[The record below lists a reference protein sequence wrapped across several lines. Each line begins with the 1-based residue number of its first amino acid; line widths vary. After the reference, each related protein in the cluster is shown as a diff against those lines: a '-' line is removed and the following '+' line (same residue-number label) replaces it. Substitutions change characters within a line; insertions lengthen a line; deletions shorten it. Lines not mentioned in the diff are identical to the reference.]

1 MSAIEKNNTIKD
13 YYIRLERMYINVMN
27 MLTSLNQ
34 SLVSNSSE
42 ITVTVT
48 DTNDV
53 KSTLRIPSFLYLEN
67 KLEELNTNFG
77 ALFNLPESG
86 EAWFTRNSSDS
97 YKFNLVRTNT
107 ALPKPILSPYK
118 DEKYTSIKNN
128 NILKDLVSP
137 ITYIRYN
144 ITNLADVT
152 DSIVMKK
159 YVFYN
164 KTLYDYLEQSD
175 DINTYS
181 DLEDK
186 LIGYKKGNDYDSY
199 ESTLKIPIKKDTY
212 ISLFNIINVENTT
225 DNTNNIIY
233 NITLDT
239 VEYYDSEDSS
249 MKYQLKNGDKLI
261 YGDTALEYKIEKIDY
276 ENNIV
281 TLKELNGHTNIL
293 TTQEQNNSIFSILN
307 DNYNK
312 YKYVDIPLE
321 ENENI
326 AICLSVVYNNI
337 RSIWSKPEFMDLNT
351 IYMKDEND
359 NYIKDENGNT
369 LTYIDY
375 YKKYCNNIGDLI
387 LGITET
393 AYPQVSNFT
402 PAQLNDMQSG
412 ESVENAV
419 TNTFEGDILKVVP
432 INKHLT
438 DDVTNDDIMSLHN
451 QKNQLQSQ
459 LDTIQTN
466 INDTTNDLLNIDKNN
481 VDNSNILTLQKKLTE
496 YKNEKTTLT
505 KQFNSCVNQ
514 LTSKITQL
522 NQTTSEVKYRLR
534 GVTIVNN
541 IINLLQN
548 TYGKNVELIGTE
560 IWYKYKS
567 VNKDTT
573 TITVINS
580 DTFSEWNVQKP
591 SQRDRYLVFN
601 SQNTSFVTNYVDY
614 NTLDNTPKWN
624 QVDIPI
630 KNGEDVIVKVRYL
643 YNVGQ
648 PFINLYTP
656 WSDEVT
662 FEFPSEY
669 KEDITVKSIIE
680 TNNDDTINA
689 TFTNTLIND
698 GYEDHI
704 NDKILDN
711 ENKFFHTS
719 EHIYSGFNTSENNML
734 SLYDKL
740 KQISNDIVDYKEL
753 LEEVNG
759 SKYQVQLVSDDV
771 SSELHQNTKN
781 KISIYN
787 NDVSSNNKFVKKKF
801 KLVIKNTSDYNVK
814 LYSLFPYSNNIPLAF
829 ISDETDN
836 LKLANKFYR
845 VPLQIANVASPQYC
859 GQWIY
864 FRQTNPTTNTS
875 IYYHTKQQDCSDL
888 LVSTQKIPNDGSN
901 SKDTTAYVFS
911 EPLYISTPN
920 NYMPKNNIQACLP
933 YIYNKYN
940 KVDISSENAQVK
952 SITNALLK
960 LKAFLDKYGD
970 KLIDE

>member
-34 SLVSNSSE
+34 SLVSNSTE
-42 ITVTVT
+42 VTVTVT

-67 KLEELNTNFG
+67 KLEELNTNFDS
-77 ALFNLPESG
+77 LFNMPESG
-86 EAWFTRNSSDS
+86 EAWFTKNSSDS
-97 YKFNLVRTNT
+97 YKFNLVRSNT
-107 ALPKPILSPYK
+107 ALPAPALSHYG
-118 DEKYTSIKNN
+118 DTQYTSIKDN

-137 ITYIRYN
+137 FTYIRYN
-144 ITNLADVT
+144 IENLADVT

-164 KTLYDYLEQSD
+164 KALFDYLKQSD
-175 DINTYS
+175 DINTYA

-186 LIGYKKGNDYDSY
+186 LIGYKKGDDYDSY
-199 ESTLKIPIKKDTY
+199 ESTLKVPYKKDTY
-212 ISLFNIINVENTT
+212 ISLFNIIKV
-225 DNTNNIIY
+225 DNTNDTIK
-233 NITLDT
+233 ITLDT
-239 VEYYDSEDSS
+239 FTYYDSEDSS
-249 MKYQLKNGDKLI
+249 VTYQLVKGDKLI
-261 YGDTALEYKIEKIDY
+261 YGNTALEYEITNIDY
-276 ENNIV
+276 DNNIV

-293 TTQEQNNSIFSILN
+293 TTKEQSNSTFVLLNN
-307 DNYNK
+307 DYNK

-326 AICLSVVYNNI
+326 AVCLSLVYNNI

-351 IYMKDEND
+351 IYMKDEHGND
-359 NYIKDENGNT
+359 IKDENGNT

-402 PAQLNDMQSG
+402 PSQLNDMQSG
-412 ESVENAV
+412 ESVGNAV
-419 TNTFEGDILKVVP
+419 TTTFEGDILKVVP

-438 DDVTNDDIMSLHN
+438 DDATNDDIMNLHN
-451 QKNQLQSQ
+451 QKNLLQSQ

-466 INDTTNDLLNIDKNN
+466 IDDTTNDLLNIDKNN
-481 VDNSNILTLQKKLTE
+481 VDNSNILTLQKKLAE
-496 YKNEKTTLT
+496 YKNEKTTIT

-514 LTSKITQL
+514 LTSKIAQL

-534 GVTIVNN
+534 GVTVVND
-541 IINLLQN
+541 IISMLQN
-548 TYGKNVELIGTE
+548 AYGKNVELIGTE

-573 TITVINS
+573 TVTVINS

-630 KNGEDVIVKVRYL
+630 KNGEDVIIKVRYL
-643 YNVGQ
+643 YNIGQ
-648 PFINLYTP
+648 PFINIYTP

-680 TNNDDTINA
+680 TNNDDTVTA

-698 GYEDHI
+698 GYEEHI

-719 EHIYSGFNTSENNML
+719 EHIYSGFNTTENNML

-753 LEEVNG
+753 LNDATK
-759 SKYQVQLVSDDV
+759 SKYQIQLVSDDV
-771 SSELHQNTKN
+771 STVLHQNTKN

-787 NDVSSNNKFVKKKF
+787 NDVSTNNKFIKKKF
-801 KLVIKNTSDYNVK
+801 KLIIKNTSDYNVK
-814 LYSLFPYSNNIPLAF
+814 LYPLFPYNANVPVAF
-829 ISDETDN
+829 ISDETN
-836 LKLANKFYR
+836 SLKLANKFYR
-845 VPLQIANVASPQYC
+845 VPLQVSNVTTPQYC

-864 FRQTNPTTNTS
+864 FRQTNPVTNTS
-875 IYYHTKQQDCSDL
+875 VYYTTTSQDVSDL
-888 LVSTQKIPNDGSN
+888 EVSTQDINDYNTS
-901 SKDTTAYVFS
+901 YVFK
-911 EPLYISTPN
+911 EPVYNITPN
-920 NYMPKNNIQACLP
+920 QYMSKNNIQACLP

-940 KVDISSENAQVK
+940 KVDVSSETAQFK
-952 SITNALLK
+952 SITNTLLK

-970 KLIDE
+970 KLIG

>member
-34 SLVSNSSE
+34 SLVSNSTE
-42 ITVTVT
+42 VTVTVT

-67 KLEELNTNFG
+67 KLEELNTNFDS
-77 ALFNLPESG
+77 LFNMPESG
-86 EAWFTRNSSDS
+86 EAWFTKNSSDS
-97 YKFNLVRTNT
+97 YKFNLVRSNT
-107 ALPKPILSPYK
+107 ALPAPTLSHYG
-118 DEKYTSIKNN
+118 DTQYTSIKDN

-137 ITYIRYN
+137 FTYIRYN
-144 ITNLADVT
+144 ITNLSDVT
-152 DSIVMKK
+152 DSIIMKK

-164 KTLYDYLEQSD
+164 KTLFDYLKQSD
-175 DINTYS
+175 DINTYA

-186 LIGYKKGNDYDSY
+186 LIGYKKGDDYDSY
-199 ESTLKIPIKKDTY
+199 ESTLKVPYKKDTY
-212 ISLFNIINVENTT
+212 ISLFNIIKV
-225 DNTNNIIY
+225 DDTNNTIK
-233 NITLDT
+233 ITLDT
-239 VEYYDSEDSS
+239 FTYYDSEDSS
-249 MKYQLKNGDKLI
+249 VTYQLVNGDKLI
-261 YGDTALEYKIEKIDY
+261 YGDTAFEYEITNIDY
-276 ENNIV
+276 NNNIV

-293 TTQEQNNSIFSILN
+293 TTKEQSNSTFVLLNN
-307 DNYNK
+307 DYNK

-326 AICLSVVYNNI
+326 AVCLSLVYNNI

-351 IYMKDEND
+351 IYMKDENGND
-359 NYIKDENGNT
+359 IKDENGNT

-402 PAQLNDMQSG
+402 PSQLNDMQSG
-412 ESVENAV
+412 ESVGNAV
-419 TNTFEGDILKVVP
+419 TTTFEGEILKVVP

-438 DDVTNDDIMSLHN
+438 DDATNDDIMNLHN
-451 QKNQLQSQ
+451 QKNLLQSQ

-466 INDTTNDLLNIDKNN
+466 IDDTTNDLLNIDKNN
-481 VDNSNILTLQKKLTE
+481 VDNSNILALQKKLTE
-496 YKNEKTTLT
+496 YKNEKTTIT

-514 LTSKITQL
+514 LTSKIAQL

-534 GVTIVNN
+534 GVTVVNN
-541 IINLLQN
+541 IISMLQN
-548 TYGKNVELIGTE
+548 DYGKNVELIGTE

-573 TITVINS
+573 TVTVINS
-580 DTFSEWNVQKP
+580 DTFSEWNVQRP
-591 SQRDRYLVFN
+591 SQRDRYLIFN

-643 YNVGQ
+643 YNIGQ
-648 PFINLYTP
+648 PFINIYTP

-680 TNNDDTINA
+680 TNNDDTVTA

-698 GYEDHI
+698 GYEEHI

-719 EHIYSGFNTSENNML
+719 EHIYSGFNTTENNML

-753 LEEVNG
+753 LNDATK
-759 SKYQVQLVSDDV
+759 SKYQIQLVSDDV
-771 SSELHQNTKN
+771 STVLHQNTKN

-787 NDVSSNNKFVKKKF
+787 NDVSTNNKFIKKKF
-801 KLVIKNTSDYNVK
+801 KLIIKNTSDYNVK
-814 LYSLFPYSNNIPLAF
+814 LYPLFPYNANVPVAF
-829 ISDETDN
+829 ISDETN
-836 LKLANKFYR
+836 SLKLANKFYR
-845 VPLQIANVASPQYC
+845 VPLQVSNAATPQYC

-864 FRQTNPTTNTS
+864 FRQTNPVTNTS
-875 IYYHTKQQDCSDL
+875 VYYTTTNQDVSDL
-888 LVSTQKIPNDGSN
+888 EVSTQDINDNNTS
-901 SKDTTAYVFS
+901 YVFK
-911 EPLYISTPN
+911 EPLYNITPN
-920 NYMPKNNIQACLP
+920 QYMSKNNIQACLP

-940 KVDISSENAQVK
+940 KVDVSSETAQFK
-952 SITNALLK
+952 SITNTLLK

-970 KLIDE
+970 KLIG

>member
-1 MSAIEKNNTIKD
+1 MVIEKNNTIKD

-42 ITVTVT
+42 VTVTVT

-86 EAWFTRNSSDS
+86 EAWLTRNSSDS
-97 YKFNLVRTNT
+97 YKFNLVRSNT
-107 ALPKPILSPYK
+107 ALPAPTLTPYK
-118 DEKYTSIKNN
+118 YNDKDTQCTSIKDN

-137 ITYIRYN
+137 LTYIRYN
-144 ITNLADVT
+144 IENLADVT
-152 DSIVMKK
+152 DSIIMKK

-164 KTLYDYLEQSD
+164 KTLFDYLKQSD
-175 DINTYS
+175 DINTYA

-186 LIGYKKGNDYDSY
+186 LIGYKKGDDYDSY
-199 ESTLKIPIKKDTY
+199 ESTLKVPIKKDTF
-212 ISLFNIINVENTT
+212 ISLFNIINV
-225 DNTNNIIY
+225 DDISNNI
-233 NITLDT
+233 NGDAFKITLDT
-239 VEYYDSEDSS
+239 FTYYDSEDSS
-249 MKYQLKNGDKLI
+249 VTYQLVNGDKLI
-261 YGDTALEYKIEKIDY
+261 YGDTALEYEITNIDY
-276 ENNIV
+276 DNNIV

-293 TTQEQNNSIFSILN
+293 NTEDQSNSTFVLLNN
-307 DNYNK
+307 DYNK

-326 AICLSVVYNNI
+326 AVCLSLVYNNI

-351 IYMKDEND
+351 IYMKDEHGND
-359 NYIKDENGNT
+359 IKDENGNT

-402 PAQLNDMQSG
+402 PSQLNEMQSG
-412 ESVENAV
+412 ESVGNAV
-419 TNTFEGDILKVVP
+419 TTTFEGDILKVVP

-438 DDVTNDDIMSLHN
+438 DDATNDDIMNLHN
-451 QKNQLQSQ
+451 QKNLLQSQ

-466 INDTTNDLLNIDKNN
+466 IDDTTNDLLNIDKNN

-496 YKNEKTTLT
+496 YKNEKTTIT

-514 LTSKITQL
+514 LTSKIAQL
-522 NQTTSEVKYRLR
+522 NQTTSELKYRLR
-534 GVTIVNN
+534 GVTVVND
-541 IINLLQN
+541 IISMLQN
-548 TYGKNVELIGTE
+548 DYGKNIELIGTE

-573 TITVINS
+573 TVTVINS

-643 YNVGQ
+643 YNIGQ
-648 PFINLYTP
+648 PFINIYTP

-680 TNNDDTINA
+680 TNNDDTVTA

-698 GYEDHI
+698 GYEEHI

-719 EHIYSGFNTSENNML
+719 EHIYSGFNTTENNML

-753 LEEVNG
+753 LNDATK
-759 SKYQVQLVSDDV
+759 SKYQIQLVSDDV
-771 SSELHQNTKN
+771 STVLHQNTKN
-781 KISIYN
+781 KISIYS
-787 NDVSSNNKFVKKKF
+787 NDVSTNNKFIKKKF
-801 KLVIKNTSDYNVK
+801 KLIIKNTSDYNVK
-814 LYSLFPYSNNIPLAF
+814 LYSLFPYNANVPVAF
-829 ISDETDN
+829 ISDETN
-836 LKLANKFYR
+836 SLKLANKFYR
-845 VPLQIANVASPQYC
+845 VPLQVSNAATPQYC

-864 FRQTNPTTNTS
+864 FRQTNPVTNTS
-875 IYYHTKQQDCSDL
+875 VYYRTTSQDVSDL
-888 LVSTQKIPNDGSN
+888 EVSTQDMNDYNTS
-901 SKDTTAYVFS
+901 YVFK
-911 EPLYISTPN
+911 EPVYNITPN
-920 NYMPKNNIQACLP
+920 QYMSKNNIQACLP
-933 YIYNKYN
+933 YVYNKYN
-940 KVDISSENAQVK
+940 KVDVSSETAQFK
-952 SITNALLK
+952 SITNTLLK

-970 KLIDE
+970 KLIG

>member
-1 MSAIEKNNTIKD
+1 MTIEKNNTIKD

-42 ITVTVT
+42 VTVTVT

-77 ALFNLPESG
+77 ALFNIPESG

-97 YKFNLVRTNT
+97 YKFNLVRSNT
-107 ALPKPILSPYK
+107 ALPAPQLSPYLSLK
-118 DEKYTSIKNN
+118 GDTQYTSIKDN

-137 ITYIRYN
+137 LTYIRYN
-144 ITNLADVT
+144 IANLADVT
-152 DSIVMKK
+152 DSIIMKK

-164 KTLYDYLEQSD
+164 KTLFDYLEQSG
-175 DINTYS
+175 DINTYA

-186 LIGYKKGNDYDSY
+186 LIGYKRGDDYDCY
-199 ESTLKIPIKKDTY
+199 ESTLKVPIKKDTY
-212 ISLFNIINVENTT
+212 ISLFNIKKVDDSDYI
-225 DNTNNIIY
+225 NTNTIKV
-233 NITLDT
+233 TLDT
-239 VEYYDSEDSS
+239 IEYYDSENSS
-249 MKYQLKNGDKLI
+249 VIYQLVNNDKLV
-261 YGDTALEYKIEKIDY
+261 YSDTALEYEITNIDY
-276 ENNIV
+276 ENLVV
-281 TLKELNGHTNIL
+281 TLKELNGHKKIV
-293 TTQEQNNSIFSILN
+293 TTQEQSNSTFVLLNN
-307 DNYNK
+307 NYNK

-337 RSIWSKPEFMDLNT
+337 RSIWSKPEFIDLNT
-351 IYMKDEND
+351 IYMKDENGND
-359 NYIKDENGNT
+359 IKDENGNT

-402 PAQLNDMQSG
+402 PAQLKDMQSS
-412 ESVENAV
+412 ESITNGV
-419 TNTFEGDILKVVP
+419 TNTFNGDILKVVP

-438 DDVTNDDIMSLHN
+438 DDVTNDDILNLHN

-466 INDTTNDLLNIDKNN
+466 IDDTTNDLLNIDKNN
-481 VDNSNILTLQKKLTE
+481 VDNSNIITLQKKLTE
-496 YKNEKTTLT
+496 YKNEKTTIT

-514 LTSKITQL
+514 LTSKIAQL
-522 NQTTSEVKYRLR
+522 NQTTSEIKYRLR
-534 GVTIVNN
+534 GVTVVNDM
-541 IINLLQN
+541 INMLQN
-548 TYGKNVELIGTE
+548 AYGKNVELIGTE

-580 DTFSEWNVQKP
+580 DTFSEWNIQKP

-643 YNVGQ
+643 YNIGQ

-680 TNNDDTINA
+680 TNNDDTVTA

-698 GYEDHI
+698 GYEEHI

-753 LEEVNG
+753 LNEVNG

-771 SSELHQNTKN
+771 STELHQNTKN

-787 NDVSSNNKFVKKKF
+787 NDVSSNNKFIKKKF
-801 KLVIKNTSDYNVK
+801 KLVIKNISDYNVK

-845 VPLQIANVASPQYC
+845 VPLQVSNVATPQYC

-875 IYYHTKQQDCSDL
+875 IYYNTKEQDSSDL
-888 LVSTQKIPNDGSN
+888 LISTSQNINNNTYK
-901 SKDTTAYVFS
+901 FS
-911 EPLYISTPN
+911 EPLYLLSPS

-933 YIYNKYN
+933 YVYNKYN
-940 KVDISSENAQVK
+940 KIDISSENEQIK

-960 LKAFLDKYGD
+960 LKAFLDMYGD
-970 KLIDE
+970 KLIED

>member
-13 YYIRLERMYINVMN
+13 YYIRLENMYVNVMN

-42 ITVTVT
+42 VTVTVT
-48 DTNDV
+48 DTDDV

-77 ALFNLPESG
+77 ALFNLPETG
-86 EAWFTRNSSDS
+86 EAWFTKNSSDS

-107 ALPKPILSPYK
+107 ALPTPSISQHLSSQYGVP
-118 DEKYTSIKNN
+118 YTSIKDN
-128 NILKDLVSP
+128 NILKDMVSP
-137 ITYIRYN
+137 LTYIRYD
-144 ITNLADVT
+144 IANLADVT
-152 DSIVMKK
+152 DNIMMKK

-164 KTLYDYLEQSD
+164 ATLFDYLNNAGDIQS
-175 DINTYS
+175 YA

-186 LIGYKKGNDYDSY
+186 LIGYKKGDDYDCY
-199 ESTLKIPIKKDTY
+199 ESTLKLPVKKDTFL
-212 ISLFNIINVENTT
+212 SLFNILDVNEDNTT
-225 DNTNNIIY
+225 NTIKV
-233 NITLDT
+233 TLDS
-239 VEYYDSEDSS
+239 VLYYDSEDSS
-249 MKYQLKNGDKLI
+249 ITYSLNVNDKLV
-261 YGDTALEYKIEKIDY
+261 YGDTALEYKITNIDY
-276 ENNIV
+276 DNNIV
-281 TLKELNGHTNIL
+281 TLEEQNGHTNIL
-293 TTQEQNNSIFSILN
+293 KTNELDTSIFTLVN
-307 DNYNK
+307 NNYNK

-321 ENENI
+321 ENEHI
-326 AICLSVVYNNI
+326 AICISVVYNNI
-337 RSIWSKPEFMDLNT
+337 RSVWSKPEFIDLNT
-351 IYMKDEND
+351 ITMYGNNDEP
-359 NYIKDENGNT
+359 IKDENGNN

-402 PAQLNDMQSG
+402 PSQLSEMQNSSTLSR
-412 ESVENAV
+412 SV
-419 TNTFEGDILKVVP
+419 TTTFEGETLKVVP

-438 DDVTNDDIMSLHN
+438 DDVTNDDILSLHN

-459 LDTIQTN
+459 LDTLQAN

-481 VDNSNILTLQKKLTE
+481 IDTSNVSALQAKLTE
-496 YKNEKTTLT
+496 YKNQKTIIT
-505 KQFNSCVNQ
+505 KQFNSCVAQ
-514 LTSKITQL
+514 LTSKISQL
-522 NQTTSEVKYRLR
+522 NQTTSDIKYRLR
-534 GVTIVNN
+534 GVTNVTD
-541 IINLLQN
+541 IIDSLQEN
-548 TYGKNVELIGTE
+548 YGKNVELVGTE

-591 SQRDRYLVFN
+591 EQRDRYLVFN

-630 KNGEDVIVKVRYL
+630 KNGEDVIVKIRYM
-643 YNVGQ
+643 YNIGQ

-669 KEDITVKSIIE
+669 KEDISVKSIIE
-680 TNNDDTINA
+680 TNNDDTVTA

-698 GYEDHI
+698 GYEEHI

-711 ENKFFHTS
+711 ENKFYHTS
-719 EHIYSGFNTSENNML
+719 QHIYSGFNTTENNML

-740 KQISNDIVDYKEL
+740 KQISNDITDYKEL
-753 LEEVNG
+753 LDDATK
-759 SKYQVQLVSDDV
+759 SKYQIQLVGEDV
-771 SSELHQNTKN
+771 STTLHQNTKN

-787 NDVSSNNKFVKKKF
+787 NDVSTNNKFIKKKF
-801 KLVIKNTSDYNVK
+801 KLIIKNTSDYNVK
-814 LYSLFPYSNNIPLAF
+814 LYSLFPYNNNIPIAF
-829 ISDETDN
+829 ISDETN
-836 LKLANKFYR
+836 SLKLANNFYR
-845 VPLQIANVASPQYC
+845 VPLQVANVATPQYC

-864 FRQTNPTTNTS
+864 FRQNNPTTNTS
-875 IYYHTKQQDCSDL
+875 IYYNTESQDVSDL
-888 LVSTQKIPNDGSN
+888 NISTMDINNKNTS
-901 SKDTTAYVFS
+901 YVFG
-911 EPLYISTPN
+911 EPKYQGAPSQ
-920 NYMPKNNIQACLP
+920 YMGKNNIQGCLP

-940 KVDISSENAQVK
+940 KIDISSEAEQFN
-952 SITNALLK
+952 SITDALLK

-970 KLIDE
+970 KLIS

>member
-34 SLVSNSSE
+34 SLVSNSTE
-42 ITVTVT
+42 VTVTVT

-67 KLEELNTNFG
+67 KLEELNTNFDS
-77 ALFNLPESG
+77 LFNMPESG
-86 EAWFTRNSSDS
+86 EAWFTKNSSDS
-97 YKFNLVRTNT
+97 YKFNLVRSNT
-107 ALPKPILSPYK
+107 ALPAPTLSHYG
-118 DEKYTSIKNN
+118 DTQYTSIKDN

-137 ITYIRYN
+137 FTYIRYN
-144 ITNLADVT
+144 ITNLSDVT
-152 DSIVMKK
+152 DSIIMKK

-164 KTLYDYLEQSD
+164 KTLFDYLKQSD
-175 DINTYS
+175 DINTYA

-186 LIGYKKGNDYDSY
+186 LIGYKKGDDYDSY
-199 ESTLKIPIKKDTY
+199 ESTLKFPYKKDTY
-212 ISLFNIINVENTT
+212 ISLFNIIKV
-225 DNTNNIIY
+225 DDTNNTIK
-233 NITLDT
+233 ITLDT
-239 VEYYDSEDSS
+239 FTYYDSEDSS
-249 MKYQLKNGDKLI
+249 VTYQLVNGDKLI
-261 YGDTALEYKIEKIDY
+261 YGDTAFEYEITNIDY
-276 ENNIV
+276 DNNIV

-293 TTQEQNNSIFSILN
+293 TTKEQSNSTFVLLNN
-307 DNYNK
+307 DYNK

-326 AICLSVVYNNI
+326 AVCLSLVYNNI

-351 IYMKDEND
+351 IYMKDENGND
-359 NYIKDENGNT
+359 IKDENGNT

-402 PAQLNDMQSG
+402 PSQLNDMQSG
-412 ESVENAV
+412 ESVGNAV
-419 TNTFEGDILKVVP
+419 TTTFEGEILKVVP

-438 DDVTNDDIMSLHN
+438 DDATNDDIMNLHN
-451 QKNQLQSQ
+451 QKNLLQSQ

-466 INDTTNDLLNIDKNN
+466 IDDTTNDLLNIDKNN
-481 VDNSNILTLQKKLTE
+481 VDNSNILALQKKLTE
-496 YKNEKTTLT
+496 YKNEKTTIT

-514 LTSKITQL
+514 LTSKIAQL

-534 GVTIVNN
+534 GVTVVNN
-541 IINLLQN
+541 IISMLQN
-548 TYGKNVELIGTE
+548 DYGKNVELIGTE

-573 TITVINS
+573 TVTVINS
-580 DTFSEWNVQKP
+580 DTFSEWNVQRP
-591 SQRDRYLVFN
+591 SQRDRYLIFN

-643 YNVGQ
+643 YNIGQ
-648 PFINLYTP
+648 PFINIYTP

-680 TNNDDTINA
+680 TNNDDTVTA

-698 GYEDHI
+698 GYEEHI

-719 EHIYSGFNTSENNML
+719 EHIYSGFNTTENNML

-753 LEEVNG
+753 LNDATK
-759 SKYQVQLVSDDV
+759 SKYQIQLVSDDV
-771 SSELHQNTKN
+771 STVLHQNTKN

-787 NDVSSNNKFVKKKF
+787 NDVSTNNKFIKKKF
-801 KLVIKNTSDYNVK
+801 KLIIKNTSDYNVK
-814 LYSLFPYSNNIPLAF
+814 LYPLFPYNANVPVAF
-829 ISDETDN
+829 ISDETN
-836 LKLANKFYR
+836 SLKLANKFYR
-845 VPLQIANVASPQYC
+845 VPLQVSNAATPQYC

-864 FRQTNPTTNTS
+864 FRQTNPVTNTS
-875 IYYHTKQQDCSDL
+875 VYYTTTNQDVSDL
-888 LVSTQKIPNDGSN
+888 EVSTQDINDNNTS
-901 SKDTTAYVFS
+901 YVFK
-911 EPLYISTPN
+911 EPLYNITPN
-920 NYMPKNNIQACLP
+920 QYMSKNNIQACLP

-940 KVDISSENAQVK
+940 KVDVSSETAQFK
-952 SITNALLK
+952 SITNTLLK

-970 KLIDE
+970 KLIG

>member
-34 SLVSNSSE
+34 SLVSNSTE
-42 ITVTVT
+42 VTVTVT

-67 KLEELNTNFG
+67 KLEELNTNFDS
-77 ALFNLPESG
+77 LFNMPESG
-86 EAWFTRNSSDS
+86 EAWFTKNSSDS
-97 YKFNLVRTNT
+97 YKFNLVRSNT
-107 ALPKPILSPYK
+107 ALPAPTLSHYG
-118 DEKYTSIKNN
+118 DTQYTSIKDN

-137 ITYIRYN
+137 FTYIRYN
-144 ITNLADVT
+144 ITNLSDVT
-152 DSIVMKK
+152 DSIIMKK

-164 KTLYDYLEQSD
+164 KTLFDYLKQSD
-175 DINTYS
+175 DINTYA

-186 LIGYKKGNDYDSY
+186 LIGYKKGDDYDSY
-199 ESTLKIPIKKDTY
+199 ESTLKVPYKKDTY
-212 ISLFNIINVENTT
+212 ISLFNIIKV
-225 DNTNNIIY
+225 DDTNNTIK
-233 NITLDT
+233 ITLDT
-239 VEYYDSEDSS
+239 FTYYDSEDSS
-249 MKYQLKNGDKLI
+249 VTYQLVNGDKLI
-261 YGDTALEYKIEKIDY
+261 YGDTAFEYEITNIDY
-276 ENNIV
+276 NNNIV

-293 TTQEQNNSIFSILN
+293 TTKEQSNSTFVLLNN
-307 DNYNK
+307 DYNK

-326 AICLSVVYNNI
+326 AVCLSLVYNNI

-351 IYMKDEND
+351 IYMKDENGND
-359 NYIKDENGNT
+359 IKDENGNT

-402 PAQLNDMQSG
+402 PSQLNDMQSG
-412 ESVENAV
+412 ESVGNAV
-419 TNTFEGDILKVVP
+419 TTTFEGEILKVVP

-438 DDVTNDDIMSLHN
+438 DDATNDDIMNLHN
-451 QKNQLQSQ
+451 QKNLLQSQ

-466 INDTTNDLLNIDKNN
+466 IDDTTNDLLNIDKNN

-496 YKNEKTTLT
+496 YKNEKTTIT

-514 LTSKITQL
+514 LTSKIAQL

-534 GVTIVNN
+534 GVTVVND
-541 IINLLQN
+541 IISMLQN
-548 TYGKNVELIGTE
+548 DYGKNVELIGTE

-573 TITVINS
+573 TVTVINS

-643 YNVGQ
+643 YNIGQ
-648 PFINLYTP
+648 PFINIYTP

-680 TNNDDTINA
+680 TNNDDTVTA

-698 GYEDHI
+698 GYEEHI

-719 EHIYSGFNTSENNML
+719 EHIYSGFNTTENNML

-753 LEEVNG
+753 LNDATK
-759 SKYQVQLVSDDV
+759 SKYQIQLVSDDV
-771 SSELHQNTKN
+771 STVLHQNTKN

-787 NDVSSNNKFVKKKF
+787 NDVSTNNKFIKKKF
-801 KLVIKNTSDYNVK
+801 KLIIKNTSDYNVK
-814 LYSLFPYSNNIPLAF
+814 LYPLFPYNANVPVAF
-829 ISDETDN
+829 ISDETN
-836 LKLANKFYR
+836 SLKLANKFYR
-845 VPLQIANVASPQYC
+845 VPLQVSNAATPQYC

-864 FRQTNPTTNTS
+864 FRQTNPVTNTS
-875 IYYHTKQQDCSDL
+875 VYYTTTNQDVSDL
-888 LVSTQKIPNDGSN
+888 EVSTQDINDNNTS
-901 SKDTTAYVFS
+901 YVFK
-911 EPLYISTPN
+911 EPLYNITPN
-920 NYMPKNNIQACLP
+920 QYMSKNNIQACLP

-940 KVDISSENAQVK
+940 KVDVSSETAQFK
-952 SITNALLK
+952 SITNTLLK

-970 KLIDE
+970 KLIG

>member
-34 SLVSNSSE
+34 SLVSNSTE
-42 ITVTVT
+42 VTVTVT

-67 KLEELNTNFG
+67 KLEELNTNFDS
-77 ALFNLPESG
+77 LFNMPESG
-86 EAWFTRNSSDS
+86 EAWFTKNSSDS
-97 YKFNLVRTNT
+97 YKFNLVRSNT
-107 ALPKPILSPYK
+107 ALPAPTLSHYG
-118 DEKYTSIKNN
+118 DTQYTSIKDN

-137 ITYIRYN
+137 FTYIRYN
-144 ITNLADVT
+144 ITNLSDVT
-152 DSIVMKK
+152 DSIIMKK

-164 KTLYDYLEQSD
+164 KTLFDYLKQSD
-175 DINTYS
+175 DINTYA

-186 LIGYKKGNDYDSY
+186 LIGYKKGDDYDSY
-199 ESTLKIPIKKDTY
+199 ESTLKVPYKKDTY
-212 ISLFNIINVENTT
+212 ISLFNIIKV
-225 DNTNNIIY
+225 DDTNNTIK
-233 NITLDT
+233 ITLDT
-239 VEYYDSEDSS
+239 FTYYDSEDSS
-249 MKYQLKNGDKLI
+249 VTYQLVNGDKLI
-261 YGDTALEYKIEKIDY
+261 YGDTAFEYEITNIDY
-276 ENNIV
+276 DNNIV

-293 TTQEQNNSIFSILN
+293 TTKEQSNSTFVLLNN
-307 DNYNK
+307 DYNK

-326 AICLSVVYNNI
+326 AVCLSLVYNNI

-351 IYMKDEND
+351 IYMKDENGND
-359 NYIKDENGNT
+359 IKDENGNT

-402 PAQLNDMQSG
+402 PSQLNDMQSG
-412 ESVENAV
+412 ESVGNAV
-419 TNTFEGDILKVVP
+419 TTTFEGEILKVVP

-438 DDVTNDDIMSLHN
+438 DDATNDDIMNLHN
-451 QKNQLQSQ
+451 QKNLLQSQ
-459 LDTIQTN
+459 LNTIQTN
-466 INDTTNDLLNIDKNN
+466 IDDTTNDLLNIDKNN
-481 VDNSNILTLQKKLTE
+481 VDNSNILALQKKLTE
-496 YKNEKTTLT
+496 YKNEKTTIT

-514 LTSKITQL
+514 LTSKIAQL

-534 GVTIVNN
+534 GVTVVNN
-541 IINLLQN
+541 IISMLQN
-548 TYGKNVELIGTE
+548 DYGKNVELIGTE

-573 TITVINS
+573 TVTVINS

-591 SQRDRYLVFN
+591 SQRDRYLIFN

-643 YNVGQ
+643 YNIGQ
-648 PFINLYTP
+648 PFINIYTP

-680 TNNDDTINA
+680 TNNDDTVTA

-698 GYEDHI
+698 GYEEHI

-719 EHIYSGFNTSENNML
+719 EHIYSGFNTTENNML

-753 LEEVNG
+753 LNDATK
-759 SKYQVQLVSDDV
+759 SKYQIQLVSDDV
-771 SSELHQNTKN
+771 STVLHQNTKN

-787 NDVSSNNKFVKKKF
+787 NDVSTNNKFIKKKF
-801 KLVIKNTSDYNVK
+801 KLIIKNTSDYNVK
-814 LYSLFPYSNNIPLAF
+814 LYPLFPYNANVPVAF
-829 ISDETDN
+829 ISDETN
-836 LKLANKFYR
+836 SLKLANKFYR
-845 VPLQIANVASPQYC
+845 VPLQVSNAATPQYC

-864 FRQTNPTTNTS
+864 FRQTNPVTNTS
-875 IYYHTKQQDCSDL
+875 VYYTTTSQDVSDIE
-888 LVSTQKIPNDGSN
+888 VSTQDINDNNTS
-901 SKDTTAYVFS
+901 YVFK
-911 EPLYISTPN
+911 EPLYNITPN
-920 NYMPKNNIQACLP
+920 QYMSKNNIQACLP

-940 KVDISSENAQVK
+940 KVDVSSETAQFK
-952 SITNALLK
+952 SITNTLLK

-970 KLIDE
+970 KLIG

>member
-1 MSAIEKNNTIKD
+1 MSAIENNNTIKD

-34 SLVSNSSE
+34 SLVSNSTE
-42 ITVTVT
+42 VTVTVT
-48 DTNDV
+48 DINDV

-67 KLEELNTNFG
+67 KLEELNTNFDS
-77 ALFNLPESG
+77 LFNMPESG
-86 EAWFTRNSSDS
+86 EAWFTKNSSDS
-97 YKFNLVRTNT
+97 YKFNLVRSNT
-107 ALPKPILSPYK
+107 ALPAPTLSHYG
-118 DEKYTSIKNN
+118 DTQYTSIKDN

-137 ITYIRYN
+137 FTYIRYN
-144 ITNLADVT
+144 IENLADVT

-164 KTLYDYLEQSD
+164 KALFDYLKQSD
-175 DINTYS
+175 DINTYA

-186 LIGYKKGNDYDSY
+186 LIGYKKGDDYDSY
-199 ESTLKIPIKKDTY
+199 ESTLKVPYKKDTY
-212 ISLFNIINVENTT
+212 ISLFNIIKV
-225 DNTNNIIY
+225 DNTNNTIK
-233 NITLDT
+233 ITLDT
-239 VEYYDSEDSS
+239 FTYYDSEDSS
-249 MKYQLKNGDKLI
+249 VTYQLVNGDKLI
-261 YGDTALEYKIEKIDY
+261 YGDTALEYEITNIDY
-276 ENNIV
+276 DNNIV

-293 TTQEQNNSIFSILN
+293 TTKEQSNSTFVLLNN
-307 DNYNK
+307 DYNK

-326 AICLSVVYNNI
+326 AVCLSLVYNNI

-351 IYMKDEND
+351 IYMKDEHGND
-359 NYIKDENGNT
+359 IKDENGNT

-402 PAQLNDMQSG
+402 PSQLNDMQSG
-412 ESVENAV
+412 ESVGNAV
-419 TNTFEGDILKVVP
+419 TTTFEGEILKVVP

-438 DDVTNDDIMSLHN
+438 DDATNDDIMNLHN
-451 QKNQLQSQ
+451 QKNLLQSQ

-466 INDTTNDLLNIDKNN
+466 IDDTTNDLLNIDKNN

-496 YKNEKTTLT
+496 YKNEKTTIT

-514 LTSKITQL
+514 LTSKIAQL

-534 GVTIVNN
+534 GVTVVND
-541 IINLLQN
+541 IISMLQN
-548 TYGKNVELIGTE
+548 NYGKNVELIGTE

-573 TITVINS
+573 TVTVINS

-630 KNGEDVIVKVRYL
+630 KNGEDVIVKLRYL
-643 YNVGQ
+643 YNIGQ
-648 PFINLYTP
+648 PFINIYTP

-680 TNNDDTINA
+680 TNNDDTVTA

-698 GYEDHI
+698 GYEEHI

-719 EHIYSGFNTSENNML
+719 EHIYSGFNTTENNML

-753 LEEVNG
+753 LNDATK
-759 SKYQVQLVSDDV
+759 SKYQIQLVSDDV
-771 SSELHQNTKN
+771 STVLHQNTKN

-787 NDVSSNNKFVKKKF
+787 NDVSTNNKFIKKKF
-801 KLVIKNTSDYNVK
+801 KLIIKNTSDYNVK
-814 LYSLFPYSNNIPLAF
+814 LYPLFPYNANVPVAF
-829 ISDETDN
+829 ISDETN
-836 LKLANKFYR
+836 SLKLANKFYR
-845 VPLQIANVASPQYC
+845 VPLQVANAATPQYC
-859 GQWIY
+859 RQWIY
-864 FRQTNPTTNTS
+864 FRQTNPVTNTS
-875 IYYHTKQQDCSDL
+875 VYYTTTSQDVSDL
-888 LVSTQKIPNDGSN
+888 EVSTQDINDNNTS
-901 SKDTTAYVFS
+901 YVFK
-911 EPLYISTPN
+911 EPVYNITPN
-920 NYMPKNNIQACLP
+920 QYMSKNNIQACLP

-940 KVDISSENAQVK
+940 KVDVSSETAQFK
-952 SITNALLK
+952 SITNTLLK

-970 KLIDE
+970 KLIG

>member
-1 MSAIEKNNTIKD
+1 MVIEKNNTIKD

-42 ITVTVT
+42 VTVTVT

-77 ALFNLPESG
+77 ELFNIPESG

-97 YKFNLVRTNT
+97 YKFNIVRTNT
-107 ALPKPILSPYK
+107 ALPAPQLSPYLSLNG
-118 DEKYTSIKNN
+118 DTQYTSIKDN

-137 ITYIRYN
+137 LTYIRYN
-144 ITNLADVT
+144 IENLADVT
-152 DSIVMKK
+152 DSIIMKK

-164 KTLYDYLEQSD
+164 KTLFDYLKQST
-175 DINTYS
+175 DINTYA

-186 LIGYKKGNDYDSY
+186 LIGYKKGDDYDSY
-199 ESTLKIPIKKDTY
+199 ESTLKVPIKKDAF
-212 ISLFNIINVENTT
+212 ISLFNIMKV
-225 DNTNNIIY
+225 DNTNNTIK
-233 NITLDT
+233 ITLDT
-239 VEYYDSEDSS
+239 FTYYDSEDSS
-249 MKYQLKNGDKLI
+249 VTYQLINGDKLI
-261 YGDTALEYKIEKIDY
+261 YGDTALEYEITNIDY
-276 ENNIV
+276 DNNIV
-281 TLKELNGHTNIL
+281 TLNELNGHTNIL
-293 TTQEQNNSIFSILN
+293 KTEEQSNSTFVLLNN
-307 DNYNK
+307 NYNK

-326 AICLSVVYNNI
+326 AICLSLVYNNI

-351 IYMKDEND
+351 IYMKDEYGND
-359 NYIKDENGNT
+359 IKDENGNS

-402 PAQLNDMQSG
+402 PSQLNDMQNG
-412 ESVENAV
+412 ESVGNAV
-419 TNTFEGDILKVVP
+419 TTTFEGDILKVVP

-438 DDVTNDDIMSLHN
+438 DDVTNNDIMNLHN
-451 QKNQLQSQ
+451 QKNLLQSQ

-496 YKNEKTTLT
+496 YKNEKTTIT

-514 LTSKITQL
+514 LTSKIAQL

-534 GVTIVNN
+534 GVTMVND
-541 IINLLQN
+541 IINMLQN
-548 TYGKNVELIGTE
+548 AYGKNVELIGTE

-573 TITVINS
+573 TVTVINS
-580 DTFSEWNVQKP
+580 DTFSEWNIQKP

-630 KNGEDVIVKVRYL
+630 KNGEDVIIKVRYL
-643 YNVGQ
+643 YNIGQ
-648 PFINLYTP
+648 PFINIYTP
-656 WSDEVT
+656 WSDEVS

-680 TNNDDTINA
+680 TNNDDTVTA

-698 GYEDHI
+698 GYEEHI

-719 EHIYSGFNTSENNML
+719 EHIYSGFNTTENNML

-753 LEEVNG
+753 LNDATK
-759 SKYQVQLVSDDV
+759 SKYQIQLVSDDISTV
-771 SSELHQNTKN
+771 LHQNTKN

-787 NDVSSNNKFVKKKF
+787 NDVSTNNRFIKKKF
-801 KLVIKNTSDYNVK
+801 KLIIKNTSDYNVK
-814 LYSLFPYSNNIPLAF
+814 LYPLFPYNANVPIAF
-829 ISDETDN
+829 ISDETN
-836 LKLANKFYR
+836 SLKLANKFYR
-845 VPLQIANVASPQYC
+845 VPLQVANAATPQYC

-864 FRQTNPTTNTS
+864 FRQTNPVTNTS
-875 IYYHTKQQDCSDL
+875 IYYTTTNQDISDL
-888 LVSTQKIPNDGSN
+888 EVSTQDIYDNNTS
-901 SKDTTAYVFS
+901 YVFK
-911 EPLYISTPN
+911 EPVYNITPN
-920 NYMPKNNIQACLP
+920 QYMSKNNIQGCLP
-933 YIYNKYN
+933 YVYNKYN
-940 KVDISSENAQVK
+940 KVDVSSETAQFK
-952 SITNALLK
+952 SITNTLLK
-960 LKAFLDKYGD
+960 LKVFLDKYGD
-970 KLIDE
+970 KLIED

>member
-1 MSAIEKNNTIKD
+1 MAIEKNNTIKD

-42 ITVTVT
+42 VTVSVT

-86 EAWFTRNSSDS
+86 EAWLTRNSSDS
-97 YKFNLVRTNT
+97 YKFNLVRSNT
-107 ALPKPILSPYK
+107 ALPAPTLTPYK
-118 DEKYTSIKNN
+118 YNDKDTQCTSIKDN

-137 ITYIRYN
+137 LTYIRYN
-144 ITNLADVT
+144 IANLADVT

-164 KTLYDYLEQSD
+164 KALFDYLKQSD
-175 DINTYS
+175 DINTYA

-186 LIGYKKGNDYDSY
+186 LIGYKKGDDYDSY
-199 ESTLKIPIKKDTY
+199 ESTLKVPIKKDTF
-212 ISLFNIINVENTT
+212 ISLFNIINV
-225 DNTNNIIY
+225 DDISNNI
-233 NITLDT
+233 NDDVFKITLDT
-239 VEYYDSEDSS
+239 LEYYDSEDSS
-249 MKYQLKNGDKLI
+249 VTYQLVNGDKLI
-261 YGDTALEYKIEKIDY
+261 YGDTALEYEITNIDY
-276 ENNIV
+276 DNNIV

-293 TTQEQNNSIFSILN
+293 KTEDQSNSTFVLLNN
-307 DNYNK
+307 DYNK

-326 AICLSVVYNNI
+326 AVCLSLVYNNI

-351 IYMKDEND
+351 IYMKDEHGND
-359 NYIKDENGNT
+359 IKDEHGNT

-402 PAQLNDMQSG
+402 PSQLNDMQNG
-412 ESVENAV
+412 ESVGNAV
-419 TNTFEGDILKVVP
+419 TTTFEGEILKVVP

-438 DDVTNDDIMSLHN
+438 DDATNDDIMNLHN
-451 QKNQLQSQ
+451 QKNLLQSQ

-466 INDTTNDLLNIDKNN
+466 IDDTTNDLLNIDKNN

-496 YKNEKTTLT
+496 YKNEKTTIT

-514 LTSKITQL
+514 LTSKISQL

-534 GVTIVNN
+534 GVTVVNN
-541 IINLLQN
+541 IISMLQN
-548 TYGKNVELIGTE
+548 DYGKNVELIGTE

-573 TITVINS
+573 TVTVINS

-643 YNVGQ
+643 YNIGQ

-680 TNNDDTINA
+680 TNNDDTVTA

-698 GYEDHI
+698 GYEEHI

-719 EHIYSGFNTSENNML
+719 EHIYSGFNTAENNML

-753 LEEVNG
+753 LNDATK
-759 SKYQVQLVSDDV
+759 SKYQIQLVSDDV
-771 SSELHQNTKN
+771 STVLHQNTKN

-787 NDVSSNNKFVKKKF
+787 NDVSINNKFIKKKF
-801 KLVIKNTSDYNVK
+801 KLIIKNTSDYNVK
-814 LYSLFPYSNNIPLAF
+814 LYPLFPYNANVPVAF
-829 ISDETDN
+829 ISDETN
-836 LKLANKFYR
+836 SLKLANKFYR
-845 VPLQIANVASPQYC
+845 VPLQVSNAATPQYC

-864 FRQTNPTTNTS
+864 FRQTNPVTNTS
-875 IYYHTKQQDCSDL
+875 VYYRTTNQDISDL
-888 LVSTQKIPNDGSN
+888 EVSTQDINDNNTS
-901 SKDTTAYVFS
+901 YVFK
-911 EPLYISTPN
+911 EPLYNITPN
-920 NYMPKNNIQACLP
+920 QYMSKNNIQACLP

-940 KVDISSENAQVK
+940 KVDVSSETAQFK
-952 SITNALLK
+952 SITNTLLK

-970 KLIDE
+970 KLIG

>member
-34 SLVSNSSE
+34 SLISNSTE
-42 ITVTVT
+42 VTVTVT

-53 KSTLRIPSFLYLEN
+53 KSTFRIPSFLYLEN
-67 KLEELNTNFG
+67 KLEELNTNFDS
-77 ALFNLPESG
+77 LFNMPESG
-86 EAWFTRNSSDS
+86 EAWFTKNSSDS
-97 YKFNLVRTNT
+97 YKFNLVRSNT
-107 ALPKPILSPYK
+107 ALPAPTLSQYG
-118 DEKYTSIKNN
+118 DTQYTSIKDN
-128 NILKDLVSP
+128 NILKDLISP
-137 ITYIRYN
+137 FTYIRYN
-144 ITNLADVT
+144 IENLSDVT

-164 KTLYDYLEQSD
+164 KALFDYLKQSD
-175 DINTYS
+175 DINTYA
-181 DLEDK
+181 DLEDN
-186 LIGYKKGNDYDSY
+186 LIGYKKGDDYDSY
-199 ESTLKIPIKKDTY
+199 ESTLKVPYKKDTY
-212 ISLFNIINVENTT
+212 ISLFNIIKV
-225 DNTNNIIY
+225 DNTNNTIK
-233 NITLDT
+233 ITLDT
-239 VEYYDSEDSS
+239 FTYYDSEDSS
-249 MKYQLKNGDKLI
+249 VTYQLVKGDKLI
-261 YGDTALEYKIEKIDY
+261 YGDTALEYEITNIDY
-276 ENNIV
+276 DNNIV

-293 TTQEQNNSIFSILN
+293 TTKEQSNSTFVLLNN
-307 DNYNK
+307 DYNK

-326 AICLSVVYNNI
+326 AVCLSLVYNNV

-351 IYMKDEND
+351 IYMKDEHGND
-359 NYIKDENGNT
+359 IKDENGNT

-402 PAQLNDMQSG
+402 PSQLNDMQSG
-412 ESVENAV
+412 ESVSNAV
-419 TNTFEGDILKVVP
+419 TTTFEGDILKVVP

-438 DDVTNDDIMSLHN
+438 DDATNDDIMNLHN
-451 QKNQLQSQ
+451 QKNLLQSQ

-466 INDTTNDLLNIDKNN
+466 IDDTTNDLLNIDKNN

-496 YKNEKTTLT
+496 YKNEKTTIT

-514 LTSKITQL
+514 LTSKIAQL

-534 GVTIVNN
+534 GVTVVNN
-541 IINLLQN
+541 IISMLQN
-548 TYGKNVELIGTE
+548 DYGKNVELIGTE

-573 TITVINS
+573 TVTVINS

-643 YNVGQ
+643 YNIGQ
-648 PFINLYTP
+648 PFINIYTP

-680 TNNDDTINA
+680 TNNDDTVTA

-698 GYEDHI
+698 GYEEHI

-719 EHIYSGFNTSENNML
+719 EHIYSGFNTTENNML

-753 LEEVNG
+753 LNDATK
-759 SKYQVQLVSDDV
+759 SKYQIQLVSDDV
-771 SSELHQNTKN
+771 STVLHQNTKN

-787 NDVSSNNKFVKKKF
+787 NDMSTNNKFIKKKF
-801 KLVIKNTSDYNVK
+801 KLIIKNTSDYNVK
-814 LYSLFPYSNNIPLAF
+814 LYPLFPYNANVPVAF
-829 ISDETDN
+829 ISDEIN
-836 LKLANKFYR
+836 SLKLANKFYR
-845 VPLQIANVASPQYC
+845 VPLQVSNVATPQYC

-864 FRQTNPTTNTS
+864 FRQTNPVTNTS
-875 IYYHTKQQDCSDL
+875 VYYTTTSQDVSDFE
-888 LVSTQKIPNDGSN
+888 VSTQDMNDHNTS
-901 SKDTTAYVFS
+901 YVFK
-911 EPLYISTPN
+911 EPVYNITPN
-920 NYMPKNNIQACLP
+920 QYMSKNNIQACLP

-940 KVDISSENAQVK
+940 KVDVSSETAQFK
-952 SITNALLK
+952 SITNTLLK

-970 KLIDE
+970 KLIG

>member
-34 SLVSNSSE
+34 SLVSNSTE
-42 ITVTVT
+42 VTVTVT

-67 KLEELNTNFG
+67 KLEELNTNFDS
-77 ALFNLPESG
+77 LFNMPESG
-86 EAWFTRNSSDS
+86 EAWFTKNSSDS
-97 YKFNLVRTNT
+97 YKFNLVRSNT
-107 ALPKPILSPYK
+107 ALPAPTLSHYG
-118 DEKYTSIKNN
+118 DTQYTSIKDN

-137 ITYIRYN
+137 FTYIRYN
-144 ITNLADVT
+144 ITNLSDVT
-152 DSIVMKK
+152 DSIIMKK

-164 KTLYDYLEQSD
+164 KTLFDYLKQSD
-175 DINTYS
+175 DINTYA

-186 LIGYKKGNDYDSY
+186 LIGYKKGDDYDSY
-199 ESTLKIPIKKDTY
+199 ESTLKVPYKKDTY
-212 ISLFNIINVENTT
+212 ISLFNIIKV
-225 DNTNNIIY
+225 DDTNNTIK
-233 NITLDT
+233 ITLDT
-239 VEYYDSEDSS
+239 FTYYDSEDSS
-249 MKYQLKNGDKLI
+249 VTYQLVNGDKLI
-261 YGDTALEYKIEKIDY
+261 YGDTAFEYEITNIDY
-276 ENNIV
+276 DNNIV

-293 TTQEQNNSIFSILN
+293 TTKEQSNSTFVLLNN
-307 DNYNK
+307 DYNK

-326 AICLSVVYNNI
+326 AVCLSLVYNNI

-351 IYMKDEND
+351 IYMKDEHGND
-359 NYIKDENGNT
+359 IKDENGNT

-402 PAQLNDMQSG
+402 PSQLNDMQSG
-412 ESVENAV
+412 ESVGNAV
-419 TNTFEGDILKVVP
+419 TTTFEGEILKVVP

-438 DDVTNDDIMSLHN
+438 DDATNDDIMNLHN
-451 QKNQLQSQ
+451 QKNLLQSQ

-466 INDTTNDLLNIDKNN
+466 IDDTTNDLLNIDKNN
-481 VDNSNILTLQKKLTE
+481 VDNSNILALQKKLTE
-496 YKNEKTTLT
+496 YKNEKTTIT

-514 LTSKITQL
+514 LTSKIAQL

-534 GVTIVNN
+534 GVTVVND
-541 IINLLQN
+541 IISMLQN
-548 TYGKNVELIGTE
+548 DYGKNVELIGTE

-573 TITVINS
+573 TVTVINS

-591 SQRDRYLVFN
+591 SQRDRYLIFN

-643 YNVGQ
+643 YNIGQ
-648 PFINLYTP
+648 PFINIYTP

-680 TNNDDTINA
+680 TNNDDTVTA

-698 GYEDHI
+698 GYEEHI

-719 EHIYSGFNTSENNML
+719 EHIYSGFNTTENNML

-753 LEEVNG
+753 LNDATK
-759 SKYQVQLVSDDV
+759 SKYQIQLVSDDV
-771 SSELHQNTKN
+771 STVLHQNTKN

-787 NDVSSNNKFVKKKF
+787 NDVSTNNKFIKKKF
-801 KLVIKNTSDYNVK
+801 KLIIKNTSDYNVK
-814 LYSLFPYSNNIPLAF
+814 LYPLFPYNANVPVAF
-829 ISDETDN
+829 ISDETN
-836 LKLANKFYR
+836 SLKLANKFYR
-845 VPLQIANVASPQYC
+845 VPLQVSNAATPQYC

-864 FRQTNPTTNTS
+864 FRQTNPVTNTS
-875 IYYHTKQQDCSDL
+875 VYYTTTNQDVSDL
-888 LVSTQKIPNDGSN
+888 EVSTQDINDNNTS
-901 SKDTTAYVFS
+901 YVFK
-911 EPLYISTPN
+911 EPLYNITPN
-920 NYMPKNNIQACLP
+920 QYMSKNNIQACLP

-940 KVDISSENAQVK
+940 KVDVSSETAQFK
-952 SITNALLK
+952 SITNTLLK

-970 KLIDE
+970 KLIG

>member
-34 SLVSNSSE
+34 SLVSNSTE
-42 ITVTVT
+42 VTVTVT

-53 KSTLRIPSFLYLEN
+53 KSTFRIPSFLYLEN
-67 KLEELNTNFG
+67 KLEELNTNFDS
-77 ALFNLPESG
+77 LFNMPESG
-86 EAWFTRNSSDS
+86 EAWFTKNSSDS
-97 YKFNLVRTNT
+97 YKFNLVRSNT
-107 ALPKPILSPYK
+107 ALPAPTLSHYG
-118 DEKYTSIKNN
+118 DTQYTSIKDN

-137 ITYIRYN
+137 FTYIRYN
-144 ITNLADVT
+144 IENLSDVT

-164 KTLYDYLEQSD
+164 KALFDYLKQSD
-175 DINTYS
+175 DINTYA

-186 LIGYKKGNDYDSY
+186 LIGYKKGDDYDSY
-199 ESTLKIPIKKDTY
+199 ESTLKVPYKKDTY
-212 ISLFNIINVENTT
+212 ISLFNIIKV
-225 DNTNNIIY
+225 DNTNNTIK
-233 NITLDT
+233 ITLDT
-239 VEYYDSEDSS
+239 FTYYDSEDSS
-249 MKYQLKNGDKLI
+249 VTYQLVKGDKLI
-261 YGDTALEYKIEKIDY
+261 YGDTALEYEITNIDY
-276 ENNIV
+276 DNNIV
-281 TLKELNGHTNIL
+281 TLKELNGHTIIL
-293 TTQEQNNSIFSILN
+293 TTKEQSNSTFVLLNN
-307 DNYNK
+307 DYNK

-326 AICLSVVYNNI
+326 AVCLSLVYNNI

-351 IYMKDEND
+351 IYMKDEHGND
-359 NYIKDENGNT
+359 IKDENGNT

-402 PAQLNDMQSG
+402 LSQLNDMQSG
-412 ESVENAV
+412 ESVGNAV
-419 TNTFEGDILKVVP
+419 TTTFEGDILKVVP

-438 DDVTNDDIMSLHN
+438 DDATNDDIMTLHN
-451 QKNQLQSQ
+451 QKNLLQSQ

-466 INDTTNDLLNIDKNN
+466 IDDTTNDLLNIDKNN

-496 YKNEKTTLT
+496 YKNEKTTIT

-514 LTSKITQL
+514 LTSKIAQL

-534 GVTIVNN
+534 GVTVVND
-541 IINLLQN
+541 IISMLQN
-548 TYGKNVELIGTE
+548 AYGKNVELVGTE

-573 TITVINS
+573 TVTVINS

-643 YNVGQ
+643 YNIGQ

-680 TNNDDTINA
+680 TNNDDTVNA

-698 GYEDHI
+698 GYEEHI

-719 EHIYSGFNTSENNML
+719 EHIYSGFNTTENNML

-753 LEEVNG
+753 LNDATK
-759 SKYQVQLVSDDV
+759 SKYQIQLVSDDV
-771 SSELHQNTKN
+771 STVLHQNTKN

-787 NDVSSNNKFVKKKF
+787 NDVSTNNKFIKKKF
-801 KLVIKNTSDYNVK
+801 KLIIKNTSDYNVK
-814 LYSLFPYSNNIPLAF
+814 LYPLFPYNANVPVAF
-829 ISDETDN
+829 ISDETN
-836 LKLANKFYR
+836 SLKLANKFYR
-845 VPLQIANVASPQYC
+845 VPLQVSNVATPQYC
-859 GQWIY
+859 GQWIH
-864 FRQTNPTTNTS
+864 FRQTNPVTNTS
-875 IYYHTKQQDCSDL
+875 VYYTTTSQDVSDL
-888 LVSTQKIPNDGSN
+888 EVSTQDMNDHNTS
-901 SKDTTAYVFS
+901 YVFK
-911 EPLYISTPN
+911 EPIYNITPN
-920 NYMPKNNIQACLP
+920 QYMSKNNIQACLP

-940 KVDISSENAQVK
+940 KVDASSETAQFK
-952 SITNALLK
+952 SITNTLLK

-970 KLIDE
+970 KLIG

>member
-34 SLVSNSSE
+34 SLVSNSTE
-42 ITVTVT
+42 VTVTVT

-67 KLEELNTNFG
+67 KLEELNTNFDS
-77 ALFNLPESG
+77 LFNMPESG
-86 EAWFTRNSSDS
+86 EAWFTKNSSDS
-97 YKFNLVRTNT
+97 YKFNLVRSNT
-107 ALPKPILSPYK
+107 ALPAPTLSHYG
-118 DEKYTSIKNN
+118 DTQYTSIKDN

-137 ITYIRYN
+137 FTYIRYN
-144 ITNLADVT
+144 ITNLSDVT
-152 DSIVMKK
+152 DSIIMKK

-164 KTLYDYLEQSD
+164 KTLFDYLKQSD
-175 DINTYS
+175 DINTYA

-186 LIGYKKGNDYDSY
+186 LIGYKKGDDYDSY
-199 ESTLKIPIKKDTY
+199 ESTLKVPYKKDTY
-212 ISLFNIINVENTT
+212 ISLFNIIKV
-225 DNTNNIIY
+225 DDTNNTIK
-233 NITLDT
+233 ITLDT
-239 VEYYDSEDSS
+239 FTYYDSEDSS
-249 MKYQLKNGDKLI
+249 VTYQLVNGDKLI
-261 YGDTALEYKIEKIDY
+261 YGDTAFEYEITNIDY
-276 ENNIV
+276 DNNIV

-293 TTQEQNNSIFSILN
+293 TTKEQSNSKFVLLNN
-307 DNYNK
+307 DYNK

-326 AICLSVVYNNI
+326 AVCLSLVYNNI

-351 IYMKDEND
+351 IYMKDENGND
-359 NYIKDENGNT
+359 IKDENGNT

-402 PAQLNDMQSG
+402 PSQLNDMQSG
-412 ESVENAV
+412 ESVGNAV
-419 TNTFEGDILKVVP
+419 TTTFEGEILKVVP

-438 DDVTNDDIMSLHN
+438 DDATNDDIMNLHN
-451 QKNQLQSQ
+451 QKNLLQSQ

-466 INDTTNDLLNIDKNN
+466 IDDTTNDLLNIDKNN
-481 VDNSNILTLQKKLTE
+481 VDNSNILALQKKLTE
-496 YKNEKTTLT
+496 YKNEKTTIT

-514 LTSKITQL
+514 LTSKIAQL

-534 GVTIVNN
+534 GVTVVNN
-541 IINLLQN
+541 IISMLQN
-548 TYGKNVELIGTE
+548 DYGKNVELIGTE

-573 TITVINS
+573 TVTVINS

-643 YNVGQ
+643 YNIGQ
-648 PFINLYTP
+648 PFINIYTP

-680 TNNDDTINA
+680 TNNDDTVTA

-698 GYEDHI
+698 GYEEHI

-719 EHIYSGFNTSENNML
+719 EHIYSGFNTTENNML

-753 LEEVNG
+753 LNDATK
-759 SKYQVQLVSDDV
+759 SKYQIQLVSDDV
-771 SSELHQNTKN
+771 STVLHQNTKN

-787 NDVSSNNKFVKKKF
+787 NDVSTNNKFIKKKF
-801 KLVIKNTSDYNVK
+801 KLIIKNTSDYNVK
-814 LYSLFPYSNNIPLAF
+814 LYPLFPYNANVPVAF
-829 ISDETDN
+829 ISDETN
-836 LKLANKFYR
+836 SLKLANKFYR
-845 VPLQIANVASPQYC
+845 VPLQVSNAATPQYC

-864 FRQTNPTTNTS
+864 FRQTNPVTNTS
-875 IYYHTKQQDCSDL
+875 VYYTTTNQDVSDL
-888 LVSTQKIPNDGSN
+888 EVSTQDINDNNTS
-901 SKDTTAYVFS
+901 YVFK
-911 EPLYISTPN
+911 EPLYNITPN
-920 NYMPKNNIQACLP
+920 QYMSKNNIQACLP

-940 KVDISSENAQVK
+940 KVDVSSETAQFK
-952 SITNALLK
+952 SITNTLLK

-970 KLIDE
+970 KLIG

>member
-34 SLVSNSSE
+34 SLVSNSTE
-42 ITVTVT
+42 VTVTVT

-67 KLEELNTNFG
+67 KLEELNTNFDS
-77 ALFNLPESG
+77 LFNMPESG
-86 EAWFTRNSSDS
+86 EAWFTKNSSDS
-97 YKFNLVRTNT
+97 YKFNLVRSNT
-107 ALPKPILSPYK
+107 ALPAPTLSHYG
-118 DEKYTSIKNN
+118 DTQYTSIKDN

-137 ITYIRYN
+137 FTYIRYN
-144 ITNLADVT
+144 ITNLSDVT
-152 DSIVMKK
+152 DSIIMKK

-164 KTLYDYLEQSD
+164 KTLFDYLKQSD
-175 DINTYS
+175 DINTYA

-186 LIGYKKGNDYDSY
+186 LIGYKKGDDYDSY
-199 ESTLKIPIKKDTY
+199 ESTLKVPYKKDTY
-212 ISLFNIINVENTT
+212 ISLFNIIKV
-225 DNTNNIIY
+225 DDTNNTIK
-233 NITLDT
+233 ITLDT
-239 VEYYDSEDSS
+239 FTYYDSEDSS
-249 MKYQLKNGDKLI
+249 VTYQLVNGDKLI
-261 YGDTALEYKIEKIDY
+261 YGDTAFEYEITNIDY
-276 ENNIV
+276 DNNIV

-293 TTQEQNNSIFSILN
+293 TTKEQSNSTFVLLNN
-307 DNYNK
+307 DYNK

-326 AICLSVVYNNI
+326 AVCLSLVYNNI

-351 IYMKDEND
+351 IYMKDENGND
-359 NYIKDENGNT
+359 IKDENGNT

-402 PAQLNDMQSG
+402 PSQLNDMQSG
-412 ESVENAV
+412 ESVGNAV
-419 TNTFEGDILKVVP
+419 TTTFEGEILKVVP

-438 DDVTNDDIMSLHN
+438 DDATNDDIMNLHN
-451 QKNQLQSQ
+451 QKNLLQSQ

-466 INDTTNDLLNIDKNN
+466 IDDTTNDLLNIDKNN
-481 VDNSNILTLQKKLTE
+481 VDNSNILALQKKLTE
-496 YKNEKTTLT
+496 YKNEKTTIT

-514 LTSKITQL
+514 LTSKIAQL

-534 GVTIVNN
+534 GVTVVNN
-541 IINLLQN
+541 IISMLQN
-548 TYGKNVELIGTE
+548 DYGKNVELIGTE

-573 TITVINS
+573 TVTVINS

-591 SQRDRYLVFN
+591 SQRDRYLIFN

-643 YNVGQ
+643 YNIGQ
-648 PFINLYTP
+648 PFINIYTP

-680 TNNDDTINA
+680 TNNDDTVTA

-698 GYEDHI
+698 GYEEHI

-719 EHIYSGFNTSENNML
+719 EHIYSGFNTTENNML

-753 LEEVNG
+753 LNDATK
-759 SKYQVQLVSDDV
+759 SKYQIQLVSDDV
-771 SSELHQNTKN
+771 STVLHQNTKN

-787 NDVSSNNKFVKKKF
+787 NDVSTNNKFIKKKF
-801 KLVIKNTSDYNVK
+801 KLIIKNTSDYNVK
-814 LYSLFPYSNNIPLAF
+814 LYPLFPYNANVPVAF
-829 ISDETDN
+829 ISDETN
-836 LKLANKFYR
+836 SLKLANKFYR
-845 VPLQIANVASPQYC
+845 VPLQVSNAATPQYC

-864 FRQTNPTTNTS
+864 FRQTNPVTNTS
-875 IYYHTKQQDCSDL
+875 VYYATTNQDVSDL
-888 LVSTQKIPNDGSN
+888 EVSTQDINDNNTS
-901 SKDTTAYVFS
+901 YVFK
-911 EPLYISTPN
+911 EPVYNITPN
-920 NYMPKNNIQACLP
+920 QYMSKNNIQACLP

-940 KVDISSENAQVK
+940 KVDVSSETAQFK
-952 SITNALLK
+952 SITNTLLK

-970 KLIDE
+970 KLIG

>member
-34 SLVSNSSE
+34 SLVSNSTE
-42 ITVTVT
+42 VTVTVT
-48 DTNDV
+48 DINDV

-77 ALFNLPESG
+77 ALFNMPESG
-86 EAWFTRNSSDS
+86 EAWFTKNSSDS
-97 YKFNLVRTNT
+97 YKFNLVRSNT
-107 ALPKPILSPYK
+107 ALPAPALSHYGGTQ
-118 DEKYTSIKNN
+118 YTSIKDN

-137 ITYIRYN
+137 FTYIRYN
-144 ITNLADVT
+144 IENLADVT

-164 KTLYDYLEQSD
+164 KALFDYLKQSD
-175 DINTYS
+175 DINTYA

-186 LIGYKKGNDYDSY
+186 LIGYKKGDDYDSY
-199 ESTLKIPIKKDTY
+199 ESTLKVPYKKDTY
-212 ISLFNIINVENTT
+212 ISLFNIIKV
-225 DNTNNIIY
+225 DNTNNTIK
-233 NITLDT
+233 ITLDT
-239 VEYYDSEDSS
+239 FTYYDSEDSS
-249 MKYQLKNGDKLI
+249 VTYQLVKGDKLI
-261 YGDTALEYKIEKIDY
+261 YGDTALEYEITNIDY
-276 ENNIV
+276 DNNIV

-293 TTQEQNNSIFSILN
+293 TTKEQSSSTFVLLNN
-307 DNYNK
+307 DYNK

-326 AICLSVVYNNI
+326 AVCISLVYNNI

-351 IYMKDEND
+351 IYMKDEHGND
-359 NYIKDENGNT
+359 IKDENGNT

-402 PAQLNDMQSG
+402 PSQLNDMQSD
-412 ESVENAV
+412 ESVGNAV
-419 TNTFEGDILKVVP
+419 TTTFEGDILKVVP

-438 DDVTNDDIMSLHN
+438 DDATNDDIMNLHN
-451 QKNQLQSQ
+451 QKNLLQSQ

-466 INDTTNDLLNIDKNN
+466 IDDTTNDLLNIDKNN

-496 YKNEKTTLT
+496 YKNEKTTIT

-514 LTSKITQL
+514 LTSKIAQL

-534 GVTIVNN
+534 GVTVVNG
-541 IINLLQN
+541 IISMLQN
-548 TYGKNVELIGTE
+548 NYGKNVELIGTE

-573 TITVINS
+573 TVTVINS

-630 KNGEDVIVKVRYL
+630 KNGEDVIVKLRYL
-643 YNVGQ
+643 YNIGQ
-648 PFINLYTP
+648 PFINIYTP

-680 TNNDDTINA
+680 TNNDDTVTA

-698 GYEDHI
+698 GYEEHI

-719 EHIYSGFNTSENNML
+719 EHIYSGFNTTENNML

-753 LEEVNG
+753 LNDATK
-759 SKYQVQLVSDDV
+759 SKYQIQLVSDDV
-771 SSELHQNTKN
+771 STVLHQNTKN

-787 NDVSSNNKFVKKKF
+787 NDVSTNNKFIKKKF
-801 KLVIKNTSDYNVK
+801 KLIIKNTSDYNVK
-814 LYSLFPYSNNIPLAF
+814 LYPLFPYNANVPVAF
-829 ISDETDN
+829 ISDETN
-836 LKLANKFYR
+836 SLKLANKFYR
-845 VPLQIANVASPQYC
+845 VPLQVANAATPQYC
-859 GQWIY
+859 RQWIY
-864 FRQTNPTTNTS
+864 FRQTNPVTNTS
-875 IYYHTKQQDCSDL
+875 VYYTTTSQDISDL
-888 LVSTQKIPNDGSN
+888 EVSTQDMNDNNTS
-901 SKDTTAYVFS
+901 YVFK
-911 EPLYISTPN
+911 EPVYNITPN
-920 NYMPKNNIQACLP
+920 QYMSKNNIQACLP

-940 KVDISSENAQVK
+940 KVDVSSETAQFK
-952 SITNALLK
+952 SITNTLLK

-970 KLIDE
+970 KLIG